1 MSRSGYSDDGCGDQW
16 ADIRWRGAVD
26 AALKGKR
33 GQAFLRELA
42 ERLDAMPE
50 KRLIAH
56 EWVKD
61 GDACALGVVAR
72 ARGLAAAIST
82 FDPADDVGVMY
93 AARLLGIAPAM
104 AREIV
109 WMNDESE
116 WRSVTPE
123 QRWKTMREWVARQIK
138 KEPTDAA

>member
-1 MSRSGYSDDGCGDQW
+1 MSRSGYSDDGCEDEW
-16 ADIRWRGAVD
+16 ANIRWRGAVN

-33 GQAFLRELA
+33 GQAFLKEMLA
-42 ERLDAMPE
+42 HLDAMPE

-72 ARGLAAAIST
+72 ARGLTAAISA

-109 WMNDESE
+109 WMNDEAY
-116 WRSVTPE
+116 WNTPTPE
-123 QRWKTMREWVARQIK
+123 TRWRLCRDWVAGQIK
-138 KEPTDAA
+138 KEPPDAA